1 MNVFITREIPNEIK
15 QPLIDEGHNVEEWTE
30 KRVMT
35 DAELIDHCKHADA
48 LLCISQKLDD
58 HFFEECS
65 QLIVVATNSVGFDH
79 IDVAKATE
87 LKIPIG
93 NTPDVLSKA
102 TSDIAFLLMQNVA
115 RKAIFWH
122 KEIVQGNWNFLD
134 PFKDLGFDLKGKTL
148 GIFGLGRIGLDL
160 AKSAKGAFDMPIIYH
175 NRSRNE
181 EAEKELG
188 AKYVSFE
195 ELLQQ
200 SDVISVHAN
209 LNEENQGIFN
219 KSSFE
224 KMKPT
229 AIFINTARGG
239 LHNETDLIAALE
251 AGTIGGAGL
260 DVTNPEPMDK
270 NNPLLNIQ
278 NAVVLPHIGSATI
291 ETRTAMANLSVQ
303 NILAGLKG
311 ERLPECVNPEVYE

>member
-35 DAELIDHCKHADA
+35 DKELIDHCKHADA
-48 LLCISQKLDD
+48 LLCISQKLDNK
-58 HFFEECS
+58 FFEECN

-79 IDVAKATE
+79 IDVAKATDF
-87 LKIPIG
+87 KIPIG

-175 NRSRNE
+175 NRSRND
-181 EAEKELG
+181 EAENELA

-209 LNEENQGIFN
+209 LTEENEGIFN
-219 KSSFE
+219 KSTFE

-239 LHNETDLIAALE
+239 LHNETDLIAALK

-270 NNPLLNIQ
+270 DNPLLEMQ
-278 NAVVLPHIGSATI
+278 NAFVLPHIGSATI

>member
-1 MNVFITREIPNEIK
+1 MNVFITRQIPDEIK
-15 QPLIDEGHNVEEWTE
+15 QPLIDQGHTVDEWKE

-35 DAELIDHCKHADA
+35 NEELIEQCKKSDA

-65 QLIVVATNSVGFDH
+65 HLKVVATNSVGFDH

-115 RKAIFWH
+115 RKAFFWH
-122 KEIVQGNWNFLD
+122 KEIIDGNWNFLD
-134 PFKDLGFDLKGKTL
+134 PFKNLGIDLKGKTL
-148 GIFGLGRIGLDL
+148 GVFGLGRIGLDL
-160 AKSAKGAFDMPIIYH
+160 AKSAIGAFDMKIIYH
-175 NRSRNE
+175 NRSKNE
-181 EAEKELG
+181 EAEKEVD

-195 ELLQQ
+195 ELLGQ

-209 LNEENQGIFN
+209 LNEENKGIFD
-219 KSSFE
+219 KAAFE
-224 KMKPT
+224 KMKST

-239 LHNETDLIAALE
+239 LHNEEDLKQALE

-270 NNPLLNIQ
+270 NNPLLTMQ

-291 ETRTAMANLSVQ
+291 ETRTAMANLSIQ
-303 NILAGLKG
+303 NILAGLNG
-311 ERLPECVNPEVYE
+311 EELPECVNPEVYK

>member
-1 MNVFITREIPNEIK
+1 MNVFITRQIPDEIK
-15 QPLIDEGHNVEEWTE
+15 QPLIDQGHTVDEWKE

-35 DAELIDHCKHADA
+35 NEELIEQCKKSDA

-65 QLIVVATNSVGFDH
+65 HLKVVATNSVGFDH

-115 RKAIFWH
+115 RKAFFWH
-122 KEIVQGNWNFLD
+122 KEIIDGNWNFLD
-134 PFKDLGFDLKGKTL
+134 PFKNLGIDLKGKTL
-148 GIFGLGRIGLDL
+148 GVFGLGRIGLDL
-160 AKSAKGAFDMPIIYH
+160 AKSAIGAFEMKIIYH
-175 NRSRNE
+175 NRSKNE
-181 EAEKELG
+181 EAEKELD

-195 ELLQQ
+195 ELLAQ
-200 SDVISVHAN
+200 SDVISLHAN
-209 LNEENQGIFN
+209 LNEENKGIFD
-219 KSSFE
+219 KAAFE
-224 KMKPT
+224 KMKST

-239 LHNETDLIAALE
+239 LHNEEDLKQALE

-270 NNPLLNIQ
+270 NNPLLTMQ

-291 ETRTAMANLSVQ
+291 ETRTAMANLSIQ
-303 NILAGLKG
+303 NILAGLNG
-311 ERLPECVNPEVYE
+311 EELPECVNPEVYK

>member
-1 MNVFITREIPNEIK
+1 MNVFITREIPDEIK
-15 QPLIDEGHNVEEWTE
+15 QPLIDQGHTVDEWKE

-35 DAELIDHCKHADA
+35 NEELIEQCKKSDA

-65 QLIVVATNSVGFDH
+65 HLKVVATNSVGFDH

-115 RKAIFWH
+115 RKAFFWH
-122 KEIVQGNWNFLD
+122 KEIINGNWDFLD
-134 PFKDLGFDLKGKTL
+134 PFKNLGIDLKGKTL
-148 GIFGLGRIGLDL
+148 GVFGLGRIGLDL
-160 AKSAKGAFDMPIIYH
+160 AKSAIGAFDMKIIYH
-175 NRSRNE
+175 NRSKNE
-181 EAEKELG
+181 EAEKELD

-195 ELLQQ
+195 ELLAQ

-209 LNEENQGIFN
+209 FNEENKGIFD
-219 KSSFE
+219 KAAFK
-224 KMKPT
+224 KMKST

-239 LHNETDLIAALE
+239 LHNEEDLKQALE

-270 NNPLLNIQ
+270 NNPLLTMQ

-291 ETRTAMANLSVQ
+291 ETRTAMANLSIQ
-303 NILAGLKG
+303 NILAGLNG
-311 ERLPECVNPEVYE
+311 DELPECVNPEVYK

>member
-15 QPLIDEGHNVEEWTE
+15 QPLIDQGHNIEEWTE

-35 DAELIDHCKHADA
+35 DNELIDHCKHADA
-48 LLCISQKLDD
+48 LLCISQKLDN

-65 QLIVVATNSVGFDH
+65 QLIVVATNSVGYDH

-87 LKIPIG
+87 FKIPIG

-148 GIFGLGRIGLDL
+148 GIFGLGRIGFDL

-175 NRSRNE
+175 NRSKNE

-188 AKYVSFE
+188 AKYVSFD
-195 ELLQQ
+195 ELLQR

-209 LNEENQGIFN
+209 LNEENKGIFN
-219 KSSFE
+219 KETFE

-229 AIFINTARGG
+229 AIFINTARGS
-239 LHNETDLIAALE
+239 LHNEVDLIAALN

-270 NNPLLNIQ
+270 DNPLLEMQ

-291 ETRTAMANLSVQ
+291 ETRTAMANLSIQ

>member
-1 MNVFITREIPNEIK
+1 MNVFITREIPDEIK
-15 QPLIDEGHNVEEWTE
+15 QPFIDQGHTVDEWKE

-35 DAELIDHCKHADA
+35 NDELIEQCKKSDA

-58 HFFEECS
+58 QFFEECS
-65 QLIVVATNSVGFDH
+65 HLKVVATNSVGFDH

-115 RKAIFWH
+115 RKAFFWH
-122 KEIVQGNWNFLD
+122 KEIINGNWDFLD
-134 PFKDLGFDLKGKTL
+134 PFKNLGIDLKGKTL
-148 GIFGLGRIGLDL
+148 GVFGLGRIGLDL
-160 AKSAKGAFDMPIIYH
+160 AKSAIGAFDMKIIYH
-175 NRSRNE
+175 NRSKNE
-181 EAEKELG
+181 EAEEELD

-195 ELLQQ
+195 ELLAK

-209 LNEENQGIFN
+209 LNEENKGIFDKAAFEQM
-219 KSSFE
+219 KS
-224 KMKPT
+224 T

-239 LHNETDLIAALE
+239 LHNEEDLIHALE
-251 AGTIGGAGL
+251 TGTIGGAGL

-270 NNPLLNIQ
+270 DNPLLTMQ

-291 ETRTAMANLSVQ
+291 ETRTAMATLSVQ
-303 NILAGLKG
+303 NILAGLNG
-311 ERLPECVNPEVYE
+311 EKLPECVNPEVYK

>member
-35 DAELIDHCKHADA
+35 DTELIDHCKHADA
-48 LLCISQKLDD
+48 LLCISQKLDNK
-58 HFFEECS
+58 FFEECS

-87 LKIPIG
+87 FKIPIG

-122 KEIVQGNWNFLD
+122 KEIVQGNWNFFD

-175 NRSRNE
+175 NRSRND
-181 EAEKELG
+181 EAENELA

-209 LNEENQGIFN
+209 LTDENEGIFN
-219 KSSFE
+219 KSTFE

-239 LHNETDLIAALE
+239 LHNESDLIAALK

-270 NNPLLNIQ
+270 DNPLLEMQ
-278 NAVVLPHIGSATI
+278 NAFVLPHIGSATI

>member
-35 DAELIDHCKHADA
+35 DTELIDHCKHADA
-48 LLCISQKLDD
+48 LLCISQKLDNK
-58 HFFEECS
+58 FFEECS

-87 LKIPIG
+87 FKIPIG

-122 KEIVQGNWNFLD
+122 KEIVQGNWNFFD

-175 NRSRNE
+175 NRSRND
-181 EAEKELG
+181 EAENELA

-209 LNEENQGIFN
+209 LTDENEGIFN
-219 KSSFE
+219 KSTFE

-239 LHNETDLIAALE
+239 LHNETDLIAALK

-270 NNPLLNIQ
+270 DNPLLEMQ
-278 NAVVLPHIGSATI
+278 NAFVLPHIGSATI

>member
-1 MNVFITREIPNEIK
+1 MNVFITRQIPDEIK
-15 QPLIDEGHNVEEWTE
+15 QPLIDQGHTVDEWKE

-35 DAELIDHCKHADA
+35 NEELIEQCKKSDA

-65 QLIVVATNSVGFDH
+65 HLKVVATNSVGFDH

-115 RKAIFWH
+115 RKAFFWH
-122 KEIVQGNWNFLD
+122 KEIIDGNWNFLD
-134 PFKDLGFDLKGKTL
+134 PFKNLGIDLKGKTL
-148 GIFGLGRIGLDL
+148 GVFGLGRIGLDL
-160 AKSAKGAFDMPIIYH
+160 AKSAIGAFEMKIIYH
-175 NRSRNE
+175 NRSKNE
-181 EAEKELG
+181 EAEKEVD

-195 ELLQQ
+195 ELLGQ

-209 LNEENQGIFN
+209 LNEENKGIFD
-219 KSSFE
+219 KAAFE
-224 KMKPT
+224 KMKST

-239 LHNETDLIAALE
+239 LHNEEDLKQALE

-270 NNPLLNIQ
+270 NNPLLTMQ

-291 ETRTAMANLSVQ
+291 ETRTAMANLSIQ
-303 NILAGLKG
+303 NILAGLNG
-311 ERLPECVNPEVYE
+311 EELPECVNPEVYK

>member
-35 DAELIDHCKHADA
+35 DAELIDQCKHADA

-134 PFKDLGFDLKGKTL
+134 PFKDLGIDLKGKTL

-270 NNPLLNIQ
+270 NNPLLEMQ

>member
-1 MNVFITREIPNEIK
+1 MKVFITRQIPDEIK
-15 QPLIDEGHNVEEWTE
+15 NILIKEGHTVEEWKE

-35 DAELIDHCKHADA
+35 DGELIDHCKQSDA
-48 LLCISQKLDD
+48 LFCISQKLDN
-58 HFFEECS
+58 HFFEACS
-65 QLIVVATNSVGFDH
+65 HLKVIATNSVGYDH
-79 IDVAKATE
+79 IDIAKATE

-122 KEIVQGNWNFLD
+122 KEIIKGNWNFLD

-148 GIFGLGRIGLDL
+148 GIFGLGRIGFDL
-160 AKSAKGAFDMPIIYH
+160 AKSAKGAFEMPIIYH
-175 NRSRNE
+175 NRSRND
-181 EAEKELG
+181 EAESQLG

-195 ELLQQ
+195 ELLEQ

-209 LNEENQGIFN
+209 LNDENKGLFER
-219 KSSFE
+219 SAFE
-224 KMKPT
+224 KMKRT

-239 LHNETDLIAALE
+239 LHNETDLIEALQE
-251 AGTIGGAGL
+251 GIIGGAGL
-260 DVTNPEPMDK
+260 DVTDPEPMHKD
-270 NNPLLNIQ
+270 NPLLEMQ

-291 ETRTAMANLSVQ
+291 ETRTAMVNLSVQ

-311 ERLPECVNPEVYE
+311 EPLPACVNPEVYS

>member
-134 PFKDLGFDLKGKTL
+134 PFKDLGIDLKGKTL

-270 NNPLLNIQ
+270 NNPLLEMQ

>member
-175 NRSRNE
+175 NRSRNK

-188 AKYVSFE
+188 ARYVSFE

-224 KMKPT
+224 RMKPT

-270 NNPLLNIQ
+270 NNPLLEMQ

>member
-1 MNVFITREIPNEIK
+1 MNVFITREIPDEIK
-15 QPLIDEGHNVEEWTE
+15 QPLIDEGHVIEEWKE

-35 DAELIDHCKHADA
+35 DNELIDHCKHADA
-48 LLCISQKLDD
+48 LLCINQKLND

-65 QLIVVATNSVGFDH
+65 QLIVVATNTVGFDH
-79 IDVAKATE
+79 INVAKATE
-87 LKIPIG
+87 FKIPIG

-148 GIFGLGRIGLDL
+148 GIFGLGRIGFDL
-160 AKSAKGAFDMPIIYH
+160 AKSAEGAFEMPIIYH
-175 NRSRNE
+175 NRSKNE
-181 EAEKELG
+181 EAENELG

-195 ELLQQ
+195 DLLQQ

-219 KSSFE
+219 KSTFE

-239 LHNETDLIAALE
+239 LHNETDLIAALK

-270 NNPLLNIQ
+270 NNPLLEMQ
-278 NAVVLPHIGSATI
+278 NAVVFPHIGSATI

-303 NILAGLKG
+303 NILAGLRG

>member
-15 QPLIDEGHNVEEWTE
+15 QPLLDEGHNVEEWTE

-134 PFKDLGFDLKGKTL
+134 PFKDLGIDLKGKTL

-270 NNPLLNIQ
+270 NNPLLEMQ

>member
-270 NNPLLNIQ
+270 NNPLLEMQ

>member
-1 MNVFITREIPNEIK
+1 MNVFITRQIPDEIK
-15 QPLIDEGHNVEEWTE
+15 QPLIDQGHTVDEWKE

-35 DAELIDHCKHADA
+35 NEELIEQCKKSDA

-65 QLIVVATNSVGFDH
+65 HLKVVATNSVGFDH

-115 RKAIFWH
+115 RKAFFWH
-122 KEIVQGNWNFLD
+122 KEIIDGNWNFLD
-134 PFKDLGFDLKGKTL
+134 PFKNLGIDLKGKTL
-148 GIFGLGRIGLDL
+148 GVFGLGRIGLDL
-160 AKSAKGAFDMPIIYH
+160 AKSAIGAFEMKIIYH
-175 NRSRNE
+175 NRSKNE
-181 EAEKELG
+181 EAEKEVD

-195 ELLQQ
+195 ELLGQ

-209 LNEENQGIFN
+209 LNEENKGIFD
-219 KSSFE
+219 KAAFE
-224 KMKPT
+224 KMKST

-239 LHNETDLIAALE
+239 LHNEEDLKQALE

-270 NNPLLNIQ
+270 NNPLLTMQ

-291 ETRTAMANLSVQ
+291 ETRTAMANLSIQ
-303 NILAGLKG
+303 NILAGLNG
-311 ERLPECVNPEVYE
+311 DELPECVNPEVYK

>member
-35 DAELIDHCKHADA
+35 DTELIDHCKHADA
-48 LLCISQKLDD
+48 LLCISQKLDNK
-58 HFFEECS
+58 FFEECS

-87 LKIPIG
+87 FKIPIG

-175 NRSRNE
+175 NRSRND
-181 EAEKELG
+181 EAENDLA

-209 LNEENQGIFN
+209 LTEENEGIFN
-219 KSSFE
+219 KSTFE

-239 LHNETDLIAALE
+239 LHNETDLIAALK

-270 NNPLLNIQ
+270 DNPLLEMQ
-278 NAVVLPHIGSATI
+278 NAFVLPHIGSATI

-303 NILAGLKG
+303 NILAGLKR

>member
-35 DAELIDHCKHADA
+35 DTELIDHCKHADA
-48 LLCISQKLDD
+48 LLCISQKLNNK
-58 HFFEECS
+58 FFEECS

-87 LKIPIG
+87 FKIPIG

-175 NRSRNE
+175 NRSRND
-181 EAEKELG
+181 EAENELA

-200 SDVISVHAN
+200 SDVISIHAN
-209 LNEENQGIFN
+209 LTEENEGIFN
-219 KSSFE
+219 KSTFE
-224 KMKPT
+224 KMKPNS
-229 AIFINTARGG
+229 IFINTARGG
-239 LHNETDLIAALE
+239 LHNETDLIAALNT
-251 AGTIGGAGL
+251 GTIGGAGL

-270 NNPLLNIQ
+270 DNPLLKMQ

-311 ERLPECVNPEVYE
+311 EQLPACVNPEIYE

>member
-1 MNVFITREIPNEIK
+1 MNVFITRQIPDEIK
-15 QPLIDEGHNVEEWTE
+15 QPLIDQGHTVDEWKE

-35 DAELIDHCKHADA
+35 NEELIEQCKKSDA

-65 QLIVVATNSVGFDH
+65 HLKVVATNSVGFDH

-115 RKAIFWH
+115 RKAFFWH
-122 KEIVQGNWNFLD
+122 KEIIDGNWNFLD
-134 PFKDLGFDLKGKTL
+134 PFKNLGIDLKGKTL
-148 GIFGLGRIGLDL
+148 GVFGLGRIGLDL
-160 AKSAKGAFDMPIIYH
+160 AKSAIGAFEMKIIYH
-175 NRSRNE
+175 NRSKHE
-181 EAEKELG
+181 EAEKEVD

-195 ELLQQ
+195 ELLGQ

-209 LNEENQGIFN
+209 LNEENKGIFD
-219 KSSFE
+219 KAAFE
-224 KMKPT
+224 KMKST

-239 LHNETDLIAALE
+239 LHNEDDLKQALE

-270 NNPLLNIQ
+270 NNPLLTMQ

-291 ETRTAMANLSVQ
+291 ETRTAMANLSIQ
-303 NILAGLKG
+303 NILAGLNG
-311 ERLPECVNPEVYE
+311 EELPECVNPEVYK

>member
-35 DAELIDHCKHADA
+35 DKELIDHCKHADA
-48 LLCISQKLDD
+48 LLCISQKLDE

-65 QLIVVATNSVGFDH
+65 QLIVVATNTVGFDH

-87 LKIPIG
+87 FKIPIG

-148 GIFGLGRIGLDL
+148 GIFGLGRIGFDL
-160 AKSAKGAFDMPIIYH
+160 AKSAKGAFAMPIIYH
-175 NRSRNE
+175 NRSKNE

-209 LNEENQGIFN
+209 LNEENQGIFD
-219 KSSFE
+219 KSTFE

-239 LHNETDLIAALE
+239 LHNEVDLIAALK

-270 NNPLLNIQ
+270 NNPLLEMQ

>member
-1 MNVFITREIPNEIK
+1 MKVFITRQVPDEIK
-15 QPLIDEGHNVEEWTE
+15 NILIKEGHTVEDWKE

-35 DAELIDHCKHADA
+35 DGELIDHCKQSDA
-48 LLCISQKLDD
+48 LFCISQKLDN
-58 HFFEECS
+58 HFFEACS
-65 QLIVVATNSVGFDH
+65 HLKVIATNSVGYDH
-79 IDVAKATE
+79 IDIAKATE
-87 LKIPIG
+87 SKIPIG

-102 TSDIAFLLMQNVA
+102 TSDIAFLLMQNLA

-122 KEIVQGNWNFLD
+122 KEIIKGNWNFLD

-148 GIFGLGRIGLDL
+148 GIFGLGRIGFDL
-160 AKSAKGAFDMPIIYH
+160 AKSAKGAFEMPIIYH

-181 EAEKELG
+181 EAESQLG

-195 ELLQQ
+195 ELLEQ

-209 LNEENQGIFN
+209 LNDENKGLFER
-219 KSSFE
+219 SAFE
-224 KMKPT
+224 KMKCT

-239 LHNETDLIAALE
+239 LHNETDLIEALQE
-251 AGTIGGAGL
+251 GIIGGAGL
-260 DVTNPEPMDK
+260 DVTDPEPMHKD
-270 NNPLLNIQ
+270 NPLLEMQ

-291 ETRTAMANLSVQ
+291 ETRTAMVNLSVQ

-311 ERLPECVNPEVYE
+311 ERLPACVNPEVYS